1 MYIKILTNIS
11 ITLFFLLFTFANSIA
26 KDSCENYPF
35 SAGEIAYEETPTG
48 PKIIA
53 TGFASVY
60 FDDADEVMD
69 ATSEATLMAKAVIA
83 KFFNETIQSEE
94 SLETAAM
101 TSIKI
106 VKGAG
111 SDKEM
116 ATKEKVK
123 LSLKRM
129 SSQSKELLRGVVK
142 LAECYTKG
150 DRVLVSV
157 GLKPETIAAATG
169 LKQQIDKSDEPLDK
183 DQTSTDSLK
192 EEEKALTEGP
202 ESHSKGTEKLDD
214 F

>member
-26 KDSCENYPF
+26 KDSCDNYPM
-35 SAGEIAYEETPTG
+35 SAGEIAFEETPTG
-48 PKIIA
+48 PKIMA

-60 FDDADEVMD
+60 FDDADEVLD

-111 SDKEM
+111 GDTEQ

-123 LSLKRM
+123 VSLKKM
-129 SSQSKELLRGVVK
+129 SSESKALLRGVVK

-150 DRVLVSV
+150 DRVLVTV

-169 LKQQIDKSDEPLDK
+169 LKN
-183 DQTSTDSLK
+183 QTSGDNSSAENSK

-202 ESHSKGTEKLDD
+202 ESHSKGKKKLDD